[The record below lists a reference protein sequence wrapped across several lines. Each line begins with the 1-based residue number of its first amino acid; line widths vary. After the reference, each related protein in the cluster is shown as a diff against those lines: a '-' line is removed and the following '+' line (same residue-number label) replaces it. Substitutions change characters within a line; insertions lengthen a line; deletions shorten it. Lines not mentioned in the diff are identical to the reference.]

1 MSAFSPTRPTFF
13 MSFMLA
19 MPWTTVKKMI
29 GAMTILIIFMK
40 ASPRGFMASPSD
52 G

>member
-1 MSAFSPTRPTFF
+1 MRAFRPTRPTFF

-19 MPWTTVKKMI
+19 MPCTTVKKMI
-29 GAMTILIIFMK
+29 GAMSILIILIK
-40 ASPRGFMASPSD
+40 ASPNGFIASPTE